1 MMRLRRSDCAATVC
15 CLALRRYARMVHWSH
30 SSSWF
35 IYPATSVI
43 VALNPDTAEQRFF
56 LGHTAP
62 VCALQLSREHR
73 LVASAQEGAK
83 IDPLPFLVGLFL
95 CPLLASSF
103 ANACA
108 AIF

>member
-1 MMRLRRSDCAATVC
+1 
-15 CLALRRYARMVHWSH
+15 MVHWSH

-62 VCALQLSREHR
+62 VCALQLAYALTHHGARRIVPQGIQCRIGYDAVWDMVTSPR
-73 LVASAQEGAK
+73 ASKLG
-83 IDPLPFLVGLFL
+83 PT
-95 CPLLASSF
+95 
-103 ANACA
+103 
-108 AIF
+108 

>member
-1 MMRLRRSDCAATVC
+1 
-15 CLALRRYARMVHWSH
+15 MVHWSH

-83 IDPLPFLVGLFL
+83 IDPPAFFCLFGL
-95 CPLLASSF
+95 CPLLASHF
-103 ANACA
+103 ANAYT
-108 AIF
+108 AIL